1 LEIYITCYKE
11 YQARYKLTFT
21 CGISCGI
28 SNPSCVKFMIYS
40 GADAVIVG
48 SAIIKKIKDFVKR
61 KNIARIKIFP

>member
-1 LEIYITCYKE
+1 VAL
-11 YQARYKLTFT
+11 
-21 CGISCGI
+21 GCGI

-61 KNIARIKIFP
+61 KNIPRIKIFP